1 MEETMRIGV
10 KLGEVSRNYTKR
22 EKEKRRSQFKNK
34 TKQQSDTE
42 EQGRH
47 NYRSGKLN
55 QRD

>member
-10 KLGEVSRNYTKR
+10 ELGEVSRNYTKR
-22 EKEKRRSQFKNK
+22 EKEKRRSQFRNK
-34 TKQQSDTE
+34 TKQRSDTE

-47 NYRSGKLN
+47 SYRSGKLN